1 MSQDDMDNTAELQR
15 NLKHQYRNIRRYVRA
30 NPEKGLA
37 VTFISGI
44 AVGILLSRIL
54 K

>member
-1 MSQDDMDNTAELQR
+1 MDNTVDLQR
-15 NLKHQYRNIRRYVRA
+15 NLKHQYRNIRRYIRA

-37 VTFISGI
+37 VTFVSGL
-44 AVGILLSRIL
+44 ALGIFLSKIL